1 MISYIERLI
10 FTRELAVLLKSGI
23 SLGEALESLQEKAGR
38 KETRHVIGT
47 LLSDV
52 QNGQPLSSGLA
63 RFPKIFTSLAVNLVR
78 IGEASG
84 TLQKNMEFLAEQQER
99 AYALRKKIQGIV
111 LYPMIVL
118 SMALLLSAFIS
129 VFILPKLIRLFDSF
143 QVTLPW
149 TTRVLLAIS
158 HFMQNYGLEFFI
170 SLFLGVGLLRI
181 MVALAAVRPY
191 WHMFLF
197 RLPITGELSRNIAT
211 AHFCRDVGTML
222 QSGLPVLE
230 ALQIEVS
237 VIENQAFSRRV
248 AMLAQA
254 VAEGRTLS
262 DELHKKSH
270 DIFPL
275 IAIKMIA
282 SGEKTGRLDETLL
295 YLERF
300 FETEVDR
307 KIKNMAVLFEPILL
321 LVIGSLV
328 VFLALAILTPIYS
341 LTGSIRR

>member
-143 QVTLPW
+143 Q
-149 TTRVLLAIS
+149 I
-158 HFMQNYGLEFFI
+158 
-170 SLFLGVGLLRI
+170 
-181 MVALAAVRPY
+181 
-191 WHMFLF
+191 
-197 RLPITGELSRNIAT
+197 
-211 AHFCRDVGTML
+211 
-222 QSGLPVLE
+222 
-230 ALQIEVS
+230 
-237 VIENQAFSRRV
+237 
-248 AMLAQA
+248 
-254 VAEGRTLS
+254 TLS
-262 DELHKKSH
+262 
-270 DIFPL
+270 
-275 IAIKMIA
+275 
-282 SGEKTGRLDETLL
+282 
-295 YLERF
+295 
-300 FETEVDR
+300 
-307 KIKNMAVLFEPILL
+307 
-321 LVIGSLV
+321 
-328 VFLALAILTPIYS
+328 
-341 LTGSIRR
+341 